1 MARTATTG
9 FFFRKSLYG
18 LEHPATMRYI
28 IANSATIK
36 IGDLVR
42 INTAGF
48 AVRAAAGEAGAGVV
62 EGIVDLNGVNV
73 FSPRASGVTGT
84 TLTPDDMVAVSSTN
98 QSDATRNVKV
108 DVYIDPAGVLLFY
121 NDADADQA
129 ATNDF
134 QYFDSSATGN
144 QITQSTASDANGQ
157 WQLMQRD
164 PDGDADLSKGL
175 YRLAENQFGLM
186 LDSATAKNA
195 A

>member
-18 LEHPATMRYI
+18 VEHPATQRYV

-36 IGDLVR
+36 IGDVVR

-48 AVRAAAGEAGAGVV
+48 AVRAAAGEAIAGVV
-62 EGIVDLNGVNV
+62 EGIVDRNGTNV
-73 FSPRASGVTGT
+73 FSPRADGVTGT
-84 TLTPDDMVAVSSTN
+84 TLTPDDLVAVSSTN
-98 QSDATRNVKV
+98 QSDTLRSIKV
-108 DVYIDPAGVLLFY
+108 DVYVDPAGV
-121 NDADADQA
+121 NSNAG
-129 ATNDF
+129 
-134 QYFDSSATGN
+134 GN
-144 QITQSTASDANGQ
+144 QIVLSASDSAAQ
-157 WQLMQRD
+157 WQLMELD

-175 YRLAENQFGLM
+175 WRIAENQFGLM